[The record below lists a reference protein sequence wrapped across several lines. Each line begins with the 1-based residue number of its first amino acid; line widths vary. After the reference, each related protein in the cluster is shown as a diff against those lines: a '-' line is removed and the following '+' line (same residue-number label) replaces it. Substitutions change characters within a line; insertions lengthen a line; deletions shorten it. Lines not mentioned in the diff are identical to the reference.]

1 MQLPAHNGGHACQ
14 GMEFPLRSAQM
25 QAALEAGKPLLSGQR
40 TIACMG
46 DLLTLASFSLVPIT
60 SESLIGAYTTQ
71 SEAAEA
77 CQHNS
82 PDLLFV
88 TEHLEQG
95 YGLSLARHVKEFS
108 PKTRTLVF
116 LHRES
121 QAVVREALE
130 AFVEGVMF
138 VSFAASGLAEMSL
151 IALSLNFNPIVVAI
165 HHLVRITLT
174 IFCGK
179 LLEKYVR

>member
-1 MQLPAHNGGHACQ
+1 
-14 GMEFPLRSAQM
+14 MEFPLRSAQM
-25 QAALEAGKPLLSGQR
+25 QAALEAGKPLLTGKR

-46 DLLTLASFSLVPIT
+46 DLLTLASFSLVPMI

-71 SEAAEA
+71 SEAAAA
-77 CQHNS
+77 CEHHS

-116 LHRES
+116 CIGNPRRLC
-121 QAVVREALE
+121 VRHWKP
-130 AFVEGVMF
+130 
-138 VSFAASGLAEMSL
+138 
-151 IALSLNFNPIVVAI
+151 LSKV
-165 HHLVRITLT
+165 
-174 IFCGK
+174 
-179 LLEKYVR
+179 